1 MTMVAGFIT
10 WDETYE
16 EYPVY
21 FFQTYPDGKANA
33 YLSEE
38 DLEDLRRIEAAYVSW
53 QDKLAKL
60 VGREK

>member
-10 WDETYE
+10 WDE
-16 EYPVY
+16 EYPAY
-21 FFQTYPDGKANA
+21 YFQTYPDGKANA

-60 VGREK
+60 VGREKVK